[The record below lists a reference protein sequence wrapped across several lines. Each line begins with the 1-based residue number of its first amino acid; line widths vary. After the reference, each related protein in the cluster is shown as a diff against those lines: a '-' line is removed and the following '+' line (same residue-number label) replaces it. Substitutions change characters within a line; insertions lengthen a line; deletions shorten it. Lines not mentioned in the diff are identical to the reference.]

1 MREHAGV
8 NLDLAEGN
16 VVGKRPVP
24 NGRFCFSAQ
33 QLTTRYRV
41 AGAGEEPIEKAANR
55 HNDEYGQKHATNYIP
70 RLLFAHD
77 ASPESLTGS
86 CPLSPHNL
94 RKRLAGRPKT

>member
-33 QLTTRYRV
+33 QITTRYRV

-55 HNDEYGQKHATNYIP
+55 HNDEYGQKHATKWLVP
-70 RLLFAHD
+70 
-77 ASPESLTGS
+77 
-86 CPLSPHNL
+86 
-94 RKRLAGRPKT
+94 